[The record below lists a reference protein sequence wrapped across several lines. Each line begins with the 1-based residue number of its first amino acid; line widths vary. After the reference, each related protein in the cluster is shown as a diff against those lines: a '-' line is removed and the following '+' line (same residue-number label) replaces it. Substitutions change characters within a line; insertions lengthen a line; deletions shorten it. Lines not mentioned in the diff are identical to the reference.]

1 MYYNDYLAHYGVKG
15 MKWGVRRKRQRAD
28 RNRWKSM
35 SKSERA
41 ANRDSLNPRYK
52 KLDRE
57 IDTDLYG
64 ERGVQRINRR
74 MNKGQSHLR
83 ATTTEAARQTA
94 LGMGVGIGVI
104 AVANPQLI
112 KAGASFVNNK
122 AKSKAW
128 DFANDLNTKRAA
140 RRAKELIPKLVSDN
154 SMNNV
159 IKLKKNQYKVW

>member
-83 ATTTEAARQTA
+83 ATTTEAAR
-94 LGMGVGIGVI
+94 
-104 AVANPQLI
+104 
-112 KAGASFVNNK
+112 
-122 AKSKAW
+122 
-128 DFANDLNTKRAA
+128 RAQ
-140 RRAKELIPKLVSDN
+140 ELIPKLVSDN